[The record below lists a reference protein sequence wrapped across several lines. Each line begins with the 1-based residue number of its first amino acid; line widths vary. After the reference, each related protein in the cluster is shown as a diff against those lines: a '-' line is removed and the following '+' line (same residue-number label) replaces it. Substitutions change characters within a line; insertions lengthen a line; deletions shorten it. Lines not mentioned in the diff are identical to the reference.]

1 MITDFRDFHTHVGKW
16 RFDVNHTTLKQI
28 KKELNATGFEK
39 FAVMISAPD
48 NLESTHTTNVSLM
61 REANEHGLD
70 FIYWLDPRV
79 TKLDEL
85 DSLATRM
92 KAVKLHPSYAR
103 TRIDSRKMSRFLE
116 WCISN
121 SKPLLVHCGRW
132 NRYAS
137 YTYAVDVA
145 TEYRITLVLAHM
157 GGPAYDIKA
166 NALDYIAAKK
176 LKARL
181 IVDTSTCFQ
190 PYLIE
195 KATRIL
201 GPKNV
206 ILGSDYPLYH
216 PRPTADTVLMSSVGA
231 EAKRL
236 ILRDNYDNL

>member
-1 MITDFRDFHTHVGKW
+1 MTVGLRDFHTHVGKW
-16 RFDVNHTTLKQI
+16 RFDVNHTTLTQI
-28 KKELNATGFEK
+28 KKELNATGFER

-48 NLESTHTTNVSLM
+48 NLESTHKANLSLM
-61 REANEHGLD
+61 REATENGLD

-79 TKLDEL
+79 TRLAEL
-85 DSLATRM
+85 DSVATGM

-132 NRYAS
+132 NKYAA
-137 YTYAVDVA
+137 YNYAVDVA
-145 TEYRITLVLAHM
+145 TEYKITLVLAHM

-166 NALDYIAAKK
+166 NALDYIATRR

-181 IVDTSTCFQ
+181 MVDTSTCFQ

-195 KATRIL
+195 KAVRIL
-201 GPKNV
+201 GPTNV

-216 PRPTADTVLMSSVGA
+216 PRPTADTVQMSSISA
-231 EAKRL
+231 EVKRL
-236 ILRDNYDNL
+236 ILRDNYDGL